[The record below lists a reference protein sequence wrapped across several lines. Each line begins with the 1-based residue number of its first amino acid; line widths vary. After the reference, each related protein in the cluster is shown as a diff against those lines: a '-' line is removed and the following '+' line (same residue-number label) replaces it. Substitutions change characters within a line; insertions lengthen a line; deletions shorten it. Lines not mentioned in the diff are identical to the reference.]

1 MSTFDSSD
9 YDGETEL
16 EENEEKEA
24 RYRHSWLCSRNSASQ
39 YRDRTKMARDG
50 SGYNINILAFGRI
63 TCNKRMLREKN
74 RRWFYK
80 KGFGRKGQTVLV
92 AGYGEESSGTTQER
106 A

>member
-24 RYRHSWLCSRNSASQ
+24 
-39 YRDRTKMARDG
+39 
-50 SGYNINILAFGRI
+50 GYNINILAFGRI